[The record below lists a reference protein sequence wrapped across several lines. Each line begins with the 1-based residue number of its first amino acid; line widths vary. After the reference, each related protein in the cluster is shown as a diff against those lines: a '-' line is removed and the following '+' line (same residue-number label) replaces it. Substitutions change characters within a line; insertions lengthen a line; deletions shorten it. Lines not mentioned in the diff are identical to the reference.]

1 MSCKAD
7 LIPWLQLM
15 NQLSIVSVDMTVVD
29 RQIPQAPVSQL
40 VRIVPLH
47 RHTHIPTLP
56 QTPVS
61 QLVRIVPLHRH
72 THIPTLP
79 QTPVSQLVRI
89 VPLHRHTRILAGVLP
104 PQFENTFLRFSKSKN
119 ATFYVFLKCRQK
131 K

>member
-29 RQIPQAPVSQL
+29 RQI
-40 VRIVPLH
+40 
-47 RHTHIPTLP
+47 
-56 QTPVS
+56 
-61 QLVRIVPLHRH
+61 
-72 THIPTLP
+72 P